1 MGRVSGLPAPA
12 PFFGVIK
19 FERYR
24 GFRLQLPGPEDLAQ
38 IFAVRD
44 QRVDGVP
51 PATLPRA
58 GYAGLG
64 PSRRTGR

>member
-38 IFAVRD
+38 MKLTA
-44 QRVDGVP
+44 QTRVIM
-51 PATLPRA
+51 TLT
-58 GYAGLG
+58 
-64 PSRRTGR
+64 RRNSG